1 MWMCGTKIKKEV
13 CCICLEKREIT
24 LSCYFCLEGNLCSV
38 CAVKLCEE
46 GSAGRCPI
54 CRQVKWKKSIIKNT
68 KIVPINVLADEE
80 MVDLAG
86 APIDHTPNYI
96 TSEAVPTPRTPTCNE
111 WCIFFHDAWKVF
123 LTILGFWAFMYLMGV
138 LTIVVFVSET
148 SFESSTPYIWILAL
162 FIGIFEYILMW
173 FCCCKNSR
181 CLIDE

>member
-1 MWMCGTKIKKEV
+1 MGFFNCEMWMCGTKIKKEV
-13 CCICLEKREIT
+13 CCICLEQKEIT
-24 LSCYFCLEGNLCSV
+24 LSCYFCLEGNLCSN

-46 GSAGRCPI
+46 GSSEICPV
-54 CRQVKWKKSIIKNT
+54 CRQPKWKKSIIKNT
-68 KIVPINVLADEE
+68 KIVPINVGVEE
-80 MVDLAG
+80 EVIDLAG
-86 APIDHTPNYI
+86 APIEYES
-96 TSEAVPTPRTPTCNE
+96 TSRTPTCNE
-111 WCIFFHDAWKVF
+111 LGIFFHDAWKVF

-148 SFESSTPYIWILAL
+148 TFESSTPYIWILAL

>member
-1 MWMCGTKIKKEV
+1 MC
-13 CCICLEKREIT
+13 
-24 LSCYFCLEGNLCSV
+24 SN

-46 GSAGRCPI
+46 GSADTCPI
-54 CRQVKWKKSIIKNT
+54 CRQLKWKKSIIKNT
-68 KIVPINVLADEE
+68 KIVPINVEE
-80 MVDLAG
+80 VIDLAG
-86 APIDHTPNYI
+86 EPIEHG
-96 TSEAVPTPRTPTCNE
+96 PTPRTPTCND
-111 WCIFFHDAWKVF
+111 WYIFFHDAWKVF

-148 SFESSTPYIWILAL
+148 TFESTTPYIWILAL